1 MNNGGDVLVGR
12 VRGMVCQHPNS
23 VCNIGSGG
31 HHEVHELADGGLEGS
46 D

>member
-1 MNNGGDVLVGR
+1 MDNSGDVLV
-12 VRGMVCQHPNS
+12 RGVGGVACQHPNS
-23 VCNIGSGG
+23 VGNVGSGG